1 MEIPGPRSYHT
12 PSAIHSCRICHAA
25 ARLEAHAL
33 FVVRLGVRH
42 VTRGVP
48 PLVHATGPGAA
59 SRQAIG
65 TAVFYGMIG
74 STCLG
79 LSFAPVPYVVIT
91 AIVERI
97 RKPKKLAAEHVLVEL
112 LSPVLSV
119 TT

>member
-1 MEIPGPRSYHT
+1 M
-12 PSAIHSCRICHAA
+12 
-25 ARLEAHAL
+25 
-33 FVVRLGVRH
+33 
-42 VTRGVP
+42 P
-48 PLVHATGPGAA
+48 PLVHATGAGAA

-65 TAVFYGMIG
+65 TAMFYGMIG

-79 LSFAPVPYVVIT
+79 LSFTPVPYVVIR

-97 RKPKKLAAEHVLVEL
+97 RRPKKLAAEDVVVEL